1 MTEHENTTEVPLS
14 LEAGTLLKNK
24 RESLG
29 MTQKHVANRL
39 RLRVS
44 VIQNIENNRFEP
56 QQVATFTRGYLRSY
70 AKLVGLDEKTVLAAL
85 EQTSEAHVQPQETEM
100 QSFSRKTKHEKHNS
114 RIMLLTWVIA
124 IVIIGI
130 SGAWWWQNQQEDS
143 LAQVVTEAN
152 LDVEPSAAEI
162 ADIDQFSADELIA
175 STPAEIAEIDQLSA
189 DKLMASSR
197 DEIASTDIK
206 PAIEGVTLAA
216 SDGDALETTTPELA
230 VNEDEVSEIIPDA
243 PVAIIEAADEEQEPK
258 LVVPEGMTRLTMKFK
273 ADCWIQVKDVN
284 GKTLV
289 SGTRKPGQDVE
300 LAGKAPFKVIL
311 GAPEG
316 VTMTFA
322 SEPVDL
328 SGYTSGKV
336 ARFTLPL

>member
-1 MTEHENTTEVPLS
+1 MTEHENTNEVPLS
-14 LEAGTLLKNK
+14 IEAGTLLKNK

-29 MTQKHVANRL
+29 MTQKQVADRL

-44 VIQNIENNRFEP
+44 VIEDIENNRFES

-70 AKLVGLDEKTVLAAL
+70 AKFVGLDEKVVLVAL
-85 EQTSEAHVQPQETEM
+85 EQTADVKPKEQEIEM

-130 SGAWWWQNQQEDS
+130 SAAWWWQNQQENS
-143 LAQVVTEAN
+143 LAQVVAEAN
-152 LDVEPSAAEI
+152 VETSQPSADEI
-162 ADIDQFSADELIA
+162 ADIDLMTEEELIA
-175 STPAEIAEIDQLSA
+175 STPAE
-189 DKLMASSR
+189 
-197 DEIASTDIK
+197 
-206 PAIEGVTLAA
+206 LAA
-216 SDGDALETTTPELA
+216 SNNTASESSINAAQT
-230 VNEDEVSEIIPDA
+230 DEVVPAETEESTTEA
-243 PVAIIEAADEEQEPK
+243 TKEPVAVIEAAEEIQDASP
-258 LVVPEGMTRLTMKFK
+258 VVPEGMTLLTMKFK
-273 ADCWIQVKDVN
+273 ADCWIQVKDTN

-289 SGTRKPGQDVE
+289 SGTQKPGQDVE
-300 LAGKAPFKVIL
+300 LTGKAPFKVIL

>member
-1 MTEHENTTEVPLS
+1 MTEHENTNEVPLS
-14 LEAGTLLKNK
+14 IEAGTLLKNK

-29 MTQKHVANRL
+29 MTQKQVADRL

-44 VIQNIENNRFEP
+44 VIEDIENNRFES

-70 AKLVGLDEKTVLAAL
+70 AKFVGLDEKVVLVAL
-85 EQTSEAHVQPQETEM
+85 EQTADVKPKEQEIEM

-130 SGAWWWQNQQEDS
+130 SAAWWWQNQQENS
-143 LAQVVTEAN
+143 LAQVVAEAN
-152 LDVEPSAAEI
+152 VETSQPSADEI
-162 ADIDQFSADELIA
+162 ADIDLMTEEELIA
-175 STPAEIAEIDQLSA
+175 STPAE
-189 DKLMASSR
+189 
-197 DEIASTDIK
+197 
-206 PAIEGVTLAA
+206 LAA
-216 SDGDALETTTPELA
+216 SNNTASESSINAAQTDDVIPAETEESTTEA
-230 VNEDEVSEIIPDA
+230 TQE
-243 PVAIIEAADEEQEPK
+243 PVAVIEAAEEVQDASP
-258 LVVPEGMTRLTMKFK
+258 VVPEGMTLLTMKFK
-273 ADCWIQVKDVN
+273 ADCWIQVKDTN

-289 SGTRKPGQDVE
+289 SGTQKPGQDVE
-300 LAGKAPFKVIL
+300 LTGKAPFKVIL

>member
-1 MTEHENTTEVPLS
+1 MTEHEKNNEVPLS
-14 LEAGTLLKNK
+14 MEAGTLLKNK

-29 MTQKHVANRL
+29 MTQKHVADRL

-44 VIQNIENNRFEP
+44 VIEDIENNRFEE
-56 QQVATFTRGYLRSY
+56 QQVTTFTRGYLRSY
-70 AKLVGLDEKTVLAAL
+70 AKLVGLDEKIVLAAL
-85 EQTSEAHVQPQETEM
+85 EQTSEVHVKPQETEM

-114 RIMLLTWVIA
+114 RIMLLTWAIA
-124 IVIIGI
+124 IVITGI
-130 SGAWWWQNQQEDS
+130 SGAWWWQNQQENS
-143 LAQVVTEAN
+143 LAQLSAETVETEQVA
-152 LDVEPSAAEI
+152 DD
-162 ADIDQFSADELIA
+162 ADIDQMSADELIA
-175 STPAEIAEIDQLSA
+175 STPAEIAPVSA
-189 DKLMASSR
+189 A
-197 DEIASTDIK
+197 
-206 PAIEGVTLAA
+206 PAVVSQADTAMSAA
-216 SDGDALETTTPELA
+216 GDATE
-230 VNEDEVSEIIPDA
+230 
-243 PVAIIEAADEEQEPK
+243 PVAAATEEVTEEAAQEPVAVIEDAQETEEPAAP
-258 LVVPEGMTRLTMKFK
+258 VVPEGMTLLTMKFK
-273 ADCWIQVKDVN
+273 ADCWIQVKDAN

>member
-1 MTEHENTTEVPLS
+1 M
-14 LEAGTLLKNK
+14 EAGTLLKNK

-29 MTQKHVANRL
+29 MTQKQVADRL

-44 VIQNIENNRFEP
+44 VIEDIENNRFES

-70 AKLVGLDEKTVLAAL
+70 AKFVGLDEKVVLVAL
-85 EQTSEAHVQPQETEM
+85 EQTADVKPKEQEIEM

-130 SGAWWWQNQQEDS
+130 SAAWWWQNQQENS
-143 LAQVVTEAN
+143 LAQVVAEAN
-152 LDVEPSAAEI
+152 VETSQPSADEI
-162 ADIDQFSADELIA
+162 ADIDLMTEEELIA
-175 STPAEIAEIDQLSA
+175 STPAE
-189 DKLMASSR
+189 
-197 DEIASTDIK
+197 
-206 PAIEGVTLAA
+206 LAA
-216 SDGDALETTTPELA
+216 SNNTASESSINAAQTDEVVSAETEESTTEATPE
-230 VNEDEVSEIIPDA
+230 
-243 PVAIIEAADEEQEPK
+243 PVAVIEAAEEVQEASP
-258 LVVPEGMTRLTMKFK
+258 VVPEGMTLLTMKFK
-273 ADCWIQVKDVN
+273 ADCWIQVKDTN

-289 SGTRKPGQDVE
+289 SGTQKPGQDVE
-300 LAGKAPFKVIL
+300 LTGKAPFKVIL

>member
-1 MTEHENTTEVPLS
+1 MTEHENTNEVPLS
-14 LEAGTLLKNK
+14 IEAGTLLKNK

-29 MTQKHVANRL
+29 MTQKQVADRL

-44 VIQNIENNRFEP
+44 VIEDIENNRFES

-70 AKLVGLDEKTVLAAL
+70 AKFVGLDEKVVLVAL
-85 EQTSEAHVQPQETEM
+85 EQTADVKPKEQEIEM

-130 SGAWWWQNQQEDS
+130 SAAWWWQNQQENS
-143 LAQVVTEAN
+143 LAQVVAEAN
-152 LDVEPSAAEI
+152 VETSQPSADEI
-162 ADIDQFSADELIA
+162 ADIDLMTEEELIA
-175 STPAEIAEIDQLSA
+175 STPAE
-189 DKLMASSR
+189 
-197 DEIASTDIK
+197 
-206 PAIEGVTLAA
+206 LAA
-216 SDGDALETTTPELA
+216 SNNTASESPINAAQT
-230 VNEDEVSEIIPDA
+230 DEVVPAETEESTTEETQE
-243 PVAIIEAADEEQEPK
+243 PVAVIEAAEEVQDASP
-258 LVVPEGMTRLTMKFK
+258 VVPEGMTLLTMKFK
-273 ADCWIQVKDVN
+273 ADCWIQVKDTN

-289 SGTRKPGQDVE
+289 SGTQKPGQDVE
-300 LAGKAPFKVIL
+300 LTGKAPFKVIL

>member
-1 MTEHENTTEVPLS
+1 MTEHENTNEVPLS
-14 LEAGTLLKNK
+14 IEAGTLLKNK

-29 MTQKHVANRL
+29 MTQKQVADRL

-44 VIQNIENNRFEP
+44 VIEDIENNRFES

-70 AKLVGLDEKTVLAAL
+70 AKFVGLDEKVVLVAL
-85 EQTSEAHVQPQETEM
+85 EQTADVKPKEQEIEM

-130 SGAWWWQNQQEDS
+130 SAAWWWQNQQENS
-143 LAQVVTEAN
+143 LAQVVAEAN
-152 LDVEPSAAEI
+152 VETSQPSADEI
-162 ADIDQFSADELIA
+162 ADIDLMTEEELIA
-175 STPAEIAEIDQLSA
+175 STPAELV
-189 DKLMASSR
+189 ASNNT
-197 DEIASTDIK
+197 ASESSIN
-206 PAIEGVTLAA
+206 AA
-216 SDGDALETTTPELA
+216 QT
-230 VNEDEVSEIIPDA
+230 DEVVSAETEESTTEA
-243 PVAIIEAADEEQEPK
+243 TQEPVAVIEAAEEVQDASP
-258 LVVPEGMTRLTMKFK
+258 VVPEGMTLLTMKFK
-273 ADCWIQVKDVN
+273 ADCWIQVKDTN

-289 SGTRKPGQDVE
+289 SGTQKPGQDVE
-300 LAGKAPFKVIL
+300 LTGKAPFKVIL

>member
-1 MTEHENTTEVPLS
+1 MTEHENTNEVPLS
-14 LEAGTLLKNK
+14 IEAGTLLKNK

-29 MTQKHVANRL
+29 MTQKQVADRL

-44 VIQNIENNRFEP
+44 VIEDIENNRFES

-70 AKLVGLDEKTVLAAL
+70 AKFVGLDEKVVLVAL
-85 EQTSEAHVQPQETEM
+85 EQTADVKPKEQEIEM

-130 SGAWWWQNQQEDS
+130 SAAWWWQNQQENS
-143 LAQVVTEAN
+143 LAQVVAEAN
-152 LDVEPSAAEI
+152 VETSQPSADEI
-162 ADIDQFSADELIA
+162 ADIDLMTEEELIA
-175 STPAEIAEIDQLSA
+175 STPAE
-189 DKLMASSR
+189 
-197 DEIASTDIK
+197 
-206 PAIEGVTLAA
+206 LAA
-216 SDGDALETTTPELA
+216 SNNTASESESSINAAQT
-230 VNEDEVSEIIPDA
+230 DEVVSAETEESTTEA
-243 PVAIIEAADEEQEPK
+243 TQEPVAVIEAAEEVQEASP
-258 LVVPEGMTRLTMKFK
+258 VVPEGMTLLTMKFK
-273 ADCWIQVKDVN
+273 ADCWIQVKDTN

-289 SGTRKPGQDVE
+289 SGTQKPGQDVE
-300 LAGKAPFKVIL
+300 LTGKAPFKVIL

-316 VTMTFA
+316 VTMIFA

>member
-1 MTEHENTTEVPLS
+1 MTEHENTNEVPLS
-14 LEAGTLLKNK
+14 IEAGTLLKNK

-29 MTQKHVANRL
+29 MTQKQVADRL

-44 VIQNIENNRFEP
+44 VIEDIENNRFES

-70 AKLVGLDEKTVLAAL
+70 AKFVGLDEKVVLVAL
-85 EQTSEAHVQPQETEM
+85 EQTADVKPKEQEIEM

-130 SGAWWWQNQQEDS
+130 SAAWWWQNQQENS
-143 LAQVVTEAN
+143 LAQVVAEAN
-152 LDVEPSAAEI
+152 VETSQPSADEI
-162 ADIDQFSADELIA
+162 ADIDLMTEEELIA
-175 STPAEIAEIDQLSA
+175 STPAE
-189 DKLMASSR
+189 
-197 DEIASTDIK
+197 
-206 PAIEGVTLAA
+206 LAA
-216 SDGDALETTTPELA
+216 SNNTASESSINAAQT
-230 VNEDEVSEIIPDA
+230 DEVVPAETEESTTEA
-243 PVAIIEAADEEQEPK
+243 TKEPVALIEAAEEIQDASP
-258 LVVPEGMTRLTMKFK
+258 VVPEGMTLLTMKFK
-273 ADCWIQVKDVN
+273 ADCWIQVKDTN

-289 SGTRKPGQDVE
+289 SGTQKPGQDVE
-300 LAGKAPFKVIL
+300 LTGKAPFKVIL

>member
-1 MTEHENTTEVPLS
+1 MTEHENTNEVPLS
-14 LEAGTLLKNK
+14 IEAGTLLKNK

-29 MTQKHVANRL
+29 MTQKQVADRL

-44 VIQNIENNRFEP
+44 VIEDIENNRFES

-70 AKLVGLDEKTVLAAL
+70 AKFVGLDEKVVLVAL
-85 EQTSEAHVQPQETEM
+85 EQTADVKPKEQEIEM

-130 SGAWWWQNQQEDS
+130 SAAWWWQNQQENS
-143 LAQVVTEAN
+143 LAQVVAEAN
-152 LDVEPSAAEI
+152 VETSQPSADEI
-162 ADIDQFSADELIA
+162 ADIDLMTEEELIA
-175 STPAEIAEIDQLSA
+175 STPAE
-189 DKLMASSR
+189 
-197 DEIASTDIK
+197 
-206 PAIEGVTLAA
+206 LAA
-216 SDGDALETTTPELA
+216 SNNTASESSINATQT
-230 VNEDEVSEIIPDA
+230 DEVVPAETEESTTEA
-243 PVAIIEAADEEQEPK
+243 TQEPVAVIEAAEEVQEASP
-258 LVVPEGMTRLTMKFK
+258 VVPEGMTLLTMKFK
-273 ADCWIQVKDVN
+273 ADCWIQVKDTN

-289 SGTRKPGQDVE
+289 SGTQKPGQDVE
-300 LAGKAPFKVIL
+300 LTGKAPFKVIL

>member
-1 MTEHENTTEVPLS
+1 MTEHENTNEVPLS
-14 LEAGTLLKNK
+14 IEAGTLLKNK

-29 MTQKHVANRL
+29 MTQKQVADRL

-44 VIQNIENNRFEP
+44 VIEDIENNRFES

-70 AKLVGLDEKTVLAAL
+70 AKFVGLDEKVVLVAL
-85 EQTSEAHVQPQETEM
+85 EQTADVKPKEQEIEM

-130 SGAWWWQNQQEDS
+130 SAAWWWQNQQENS
-143 LAQVVTEAN
+143 LAQVVAEAN
-152 LDVEPSAAEI
+152 VETSQPSADEI
-162 ADIDQFSADELIA
+162 ADIDLMTEEELIA
-175 STPAEIAEIDQLSA
+175 STPAE
-189 DKLMASSR
+189 
-197 DEIASTDIK
+197 
-206 PAIEGVTLAA
+206 LAA
-216 SDGDALETTTPELA
+216 SNNTASESSINA
-230 VNEDEVSEIIPDA
+230 VQTDEVVPAETEESTTEA
-243 PVAIIEAADEEQEPK
+243 TQQPVAVIEAAEEVQEASP
-258 LVVPEGMTRLTMKFK
+258 VVPEGMTLLTMKFK
-273 ADCWIQVKDVN
+273 ADCWIQVKDTN

-289 SGTRKPGQDVE
+289 SGTQKPGQDVE
-300 LAGKAPFKVIL
+300 LTGKAPFKVIL

>member
-1 MTEHENTTEVPLS
+1 MTEHENTNEVPLS
-14 LEAGTLLKNK
+14 IEAGTLLKNK

-29 MTQKHVANRL
+29 MTQKQVADRL

-44 VIQNIENNRFEP
+44 VIEDIENNRFES

-70 AKLVGLDEKTVLAAL
+70 AKFVGLDEKVVLVAL
-85 EQTSEAHVQPQETEM
+85 EQTADVKPKEQEIEM

-130 SGAWWWQNQQEDS
+130 SAAWWWQNQQENS
-143 LAQVVTEAN
+143 LAQVVAEAN
-152 LDVEPSAAEI
+152 VETSQPSADEI
-162 ADIDQFSADELIA
+162 ADIDLMTEEELIA
-175 STPAEIAEIDQLSA
+175 STPAE
-189 DKLMASSR
+189 
-197 DEIASTDIK
+197 
-206 PAIEGVTLAA
+206 LAA
-216 SDGDALETTTPELA
+216 SNNTASESSINAAQT
-230 VNEDEVSEIIPDA
+230 DEVVPAETEESTAEA
-243 PVAIIEAADEEQEPK
+243 TQEPVAVIEAAEEVQEASP
-258 LVVPEGMTRLTMKFK
+258 VVPEGMTLLTMKFK
-273 ADCWIQVKDVN
+273 ADCWIQVKDTN

-289 SGTRKPGQDVE
+289 SGTQKPGQDVE
-300 LAGKAPFKVIL
+300 LTGKAPFKVIL

>member
-1 MTEHENTTEVPLS
+1 
-14 LEAGTLLKNK
+14 
-24 RESLG
+24 
-29 MTQKHVANRL
+29 QKQVADRL

-44 VIQNIENNRFEP
+44 VIEDIENNRFES

-70 AKLVGLDEKTVLAAL
+70 AKFVGLDEKVVLVAL
-85 EQTSEAHVQPQETEM
+85 EQTADVKPKEQEIEM

-130 SGAWWWQNQQEDS
+130 SAAWWWQNQQENS
-143 LAQVVTEAN
+143 LAQVVAEAN
-152 LDVEPSAAEI
+152 VETSQPSADEI
-162 ADIDQFSADELIA
+162 ADIDLMTEEELIA
-175 STPAEIAEIDQLSA
+175 STPAE
-189 DKLMASSR
+189 
-197 DEIASTDIK
+197 
-206 PAIEGVTLAA
+206 LAA
-216 SDGDALETTTPELA
+216 SNNTASESSINAAQT
-230 VNEDEVSEIIPDA
+230 DEVVPAETEESTTEA
-243 PVAIIEAADEEQEPK
+243 TQQPVAVIEAAEEIRDASP
-258 LVVPEGMTRLTMKFK
+258 VVPEGMTLLTMKFK
-273 ADCWIQVKDVN
+273 ADCWIQVKDTN

-289 SGTRKPGQDVE
+289 SGTQKPGQDVE
-300 LAGKAPFKVIL
+300 LTGKAPFKVIL

>member
-1 MTEHENTTEVPLS
+1 MTEHENTNEVPLS
-14 LEAGTLLKNK
+14 IEAGTLLKNK

-29 MTQKHVANRL
+29 MTQKQVADRL

-44 VIQNIENNRFEP
+44 VIEDIENNRFES

-70 AKLVGLDEKTVLAAL
+70 AKFVGLDEKVVLVAL
-85 EQTSEAHVQPQETEM
+85 EQTADVKPKEQEIEM

-130 SGAWWWQNQQEDS
+130 SAAWWWQNQQENS
-143 LAQVVTEAN
+143 LAQVVAEAN
-152 LDVEPSAAEI
+152 VETSQPSADEI
-162 ADIDQFSADELIA
+162 ADIDLMTEEELIA
-175 STPAEIAEIDQLSA
+175 STPAE
-189 DKLMASSR
+189 
-197 DEIASTDIK
+197 
-206 PAIEGVTLAA
+206 LAA
-216 SDGDALETTTPELA
+216 SNNTASESSINAAQT
-230 VNEDEVSEIIPDA
+230 DEVVPAETEESTTEA
-243 PVAIIEAADEEQEPK
+243 TQEPVAVIEAAEEVQDAST
-258 LVVPEGMTRLTMKFK
+258 VVPDGMTLLTMKFK
-273 ADCWIQVKDVN
+273 ADCWIQVKDTN

-289 SGTRKPGQDVE
+289 SGTQKPGQDVE
-300 LAGKAPFKVIL
+300 LTGKAPFKVIL

>member
-1 MTEHENTTEVPLS
+1 MTEHENTNEVPLS
-14 LEAGTLLKNK
+14 IEAGTLLKNK

-29 MTQKHVANRL
+29 MTQKQVADRL

-44 VIQNIENNRFEP
+44 VIEDIENNRFES

-70 AKLVGLDEKTVLAAL
+70 AKFVGLDEKVVLVAL
-85 EQTSEAHVQPQETEM
+85 EQTADVKPKEQEIEM

-130 SGAWWWQNQQEDS
+130 SAAWWWQNQQENS
-143 LAQVVTEAN
+143 LAQVVAEAN
-152 LDVEPSAAEI
+152 VETSQPSADEI
-162 ADIDQFSADELIA
+162 ADIDLMTEEELIA
-175 STPAEIAEIDQLSA
+175 STPAE
-189 DKLMASSR
+189 
-197 DEIASTDIK
+197 
-206 PAIEGVTLAA
+206 LAA
-216 SDGDALETTTPELA
+216 SNNTASESSINAAQT
-230 VNEDEVSEIIPDA
+230 DEVVPAETEELTTEA
-243 PVAIIEAADEEQEPK
+243 TQQPVALIEAAEEVQEASP
-258 LVVPEGMTRLTMKFK
+258 VVPEGMTLLTMKFK
-273 ADCWIQVKDVN
+273 ADCWIQVKDTN

-289 SGTRKPGQDVE
+289 SGTQKPGQDVE
-300 LAGKAPFKVIL
+300 LTGKAPFKVIL

>member
-1 MTEHENTTEVPLS
+1 MTEHENTNEVPLS
-14 LEAGTLLKNK
+14 IEAGTLLKNK

-29 MTQKHVANRL
+29 MTQKQVADRL

-44 VIQNIENNRFEP
+44 VIEDIENNRFES

-70 AKLVGLDEKTVLAAL
+70 AKFVGLDEKVVLVAL
-85 EQTSEAHVQPQETEM
+85 EQTADVKPKEQEIEM

-130 SGAWWWQNQQEDS
+130 SAAWWWQNQQENS
-143 LAQVVTEAN
+143 LAQVVAEAN
-152 LDVEPSAAEI
+152 VETSQPSADEI
-162 ADIDQFSADELIA
+162 ADIDLMTEEELIA
-175 STPAEIAEIDQLSA
+175 STPAE
-189 DKLMASSR
+189 
-197 DEIASTDIK
+197 
-206 PAIEGVTLAA
+206 LAA
-216 SDGDALETTTPELA
+216 SNNTASESSINAAQT
-230 VNEDEVSEIIPDA
+230 DEVVPAETEESTTEA
-243 PVAIIEAADEEQEPK
+243 TQEPVAVIEVVEEVQEASP
-258 LVVPEGMTRLTMKFK
+258 VVPEGMTLLTMKFK
-273 ADCWIQVKDVN
+273 ADCWIQVKDTN

-289 SGTRKPGQDVE
+289 SGTQKPGQDVE
-300 LAGKAPFKVIL
+300 LTGKAPFKVIL

>member
-1 MTEHENTTEVPLS
+1 MTEHENTNEVPLS
-14 LEAGTLLKNK
+14 IEAGTLLKNK

-29 MTQKHVANRL
+29 MTQKQVADRL

-44 VIQNIENNRFEP
+44 VIEDIENNRFES

-70 AKLVGLDEKTVLAAL
+70 AKFVGLDEKVVLVAL
-85 EQTSEAHVQPQETEM
+85 EQTADVKPKEQEIEM

-130 SGAWWWQNQQEDS
+130 SAAWWWQNQQENS
-143 LAQVVTEAN
+143 LAQVVAEAN
-152 LDVEPSAAEI
+152 VETSQPSADEI
-162 ADIDQFSADELIA
+162 ADIDLMTEEELIA
-175 STPAEIAEIDQLSA
+175 STPAE
-189 DKLMASSR
+189 
-197 DEIASTDIK
+197 
-206 PAIEGVTLAA
+206 LAA
-216 SDGDALETTTPELA
+216 SNNTASESSFNAAQT
-230 VNEDEVSEIIPDA
+230 DEVVPAETEESTTEA
-243 PVAIIEAADEEQEPK
+243 TKEPVAVIEAAEEVQEASP
-258 LVVPEGMTRLTMKFK
+258 VVPEGMTLLTMKFK
-273 ADCWIQVKDVN
+273 ADCWIQVKDTN

-289 SGTRKPGQDVE
+289 SGTQKPGQDVE
-300 LAGKAPFKVIL
+300 LTGKAPFKVIL

>member
-1 MTEHENTTEVPLS
+1 MTEHENTNEVPLS
-14 LEAGTLLKNK
+14 IEAGTLLKNK

-29 MTQKHVANRL
+29 MTQKQVADRL

-44 VIQNIENNRFEP
+44 VIEDIENNRFES

-70 AKLVGLDEKTVLAAL
+70 AKFVGLDEKVVLVAL
-85 EQTSEAHVQPQETEM
+85 EQTADVKPKEQEIEM

-130 SGAWWWQNQQEDS
+130 SAAWWWQNQQENS
-143 LAQVVTEAN
+143 LAQVVAEAN
-152 LDVEPSAAEI
+152 VETSQPSADEI
-162 ADIDQFSADELIA
+162 ADIDLMTEEELIA
-175 STPAEIAEIDQLSA
+175 STPAE
-189 DKLMASSR
+189 
-197 DEIASTDIK
+197 
-206 PAIEGVTLAA
+206 LAA
-216 SDGDALETTTPELA
+216 SNNTASESSINAAQT
-230 VNEDEVSEIIPDA
+230 DEVVPAETEESTTEA
-243 PVAIIEAADEEQEPK
+243 TKEPVAVIEAAEEVQDASP
-258 LVVPEGMTRLTMKFK
+258 VVPEGMTLLTMKFK
-273 ADCWIQVKDVN
+273 ADCWIQVKDTN

-289 SGTRKPGQDVE
+289 SGTQKPGQDVE
-300 LAGKAPFKVIL
+300 LTGKAPFKVIL

>member
-1 MTEHENTTEVPLS
+1 MTEHENTNEVPLS
-14 LEAGTLLKNK
+14 IEAGTLLKNK

-29 MTQKHVANRL
+29 MTQKQVADRL

-44 VIQNIENNRFEP
+44 VIEDIENNRFES

-70 AKLVGLDEKTVLAAL
+70 AKFVGLDEKVVLVAL
-85 EQTSEAHVQPQETEM
+85 EQTADVKPKEQEIEM

-130 SGAWWWQNQQEDS
+130 SAAWWWQNQQENS
-143 LAQVVTEAN
+143 LAQVVAEAN
-152 LDVEPSAAEI
+152 VETSQPSADEI
-162 ADIDQFSADELIA
+162 ADIDLMTEEELIA
-175 STPAEIAEIDQLSA
+175 STPAE
-189 DKLMASSR
+189 
-197 DEIASTDIK
+197 
-206 PAIEGVTLAA
+206 LAA
-216 SDGDALETTTPELA
+216 SNNTASESSINAAQTDEVVSAETEESTTEATPE
-230 VNEDEVSEIIPDA
+230 
-243 PVAIIEAADEEQEPK
+243 PVAVIEAAEEVQEASP
-258 LVVPEGMTRLTMKFK
+258 VVPEGMTLLTMKFK
-273 ADCWIQVKDVN
+273 ADCWIQVKDTN

-289 SGTRKPGQDVE
+289 SGTQKPGQDVE
-300 LAGKAPFKVIL
+300 LTGKAPFKVIL

>member
-1 MTEHENTTEVPLS
+1 MTEHENTNEVPLS
-14 LEAGTLLKNK
+14 IEAGTLLKNK

-29 MTQKHVANRL
+29 MTQKQVADRL

-44 VIQNIENNRFEP
+44 VIEDIENNRFES

-70 AKLVGLDEKTVLAAL
+70 AKFVGLDEKVVLVAL
-85 EQTSEAHVQPQETEM
+85 EQTADVKPKEQEIEM

-130 SGAWWWQNQQEDS
+130 SAAWWWQNQQENS
-143 LAQVVTEAN
+143 LAQVVAEAN
-152 LDVEPSAAEI
+152 VETSQPSADEI
-162 ADIDQFSADELIA
+162 ADIDLMTEEELIA
-175 STPAEIAEIDQLSA
+175 STPAE
-189 DKLMASSR
+189 
-197 DEIASTDIK
+197 
-206 PAIEGVTLAA
+206 LAA
-216 SDGDALETTTPELA
+216 SNNTASESSINAAQT
-230 VNEDEVSEIIPDA
+230 DEVVPAETEESTTEA
-243 PVAIIEAADEEQEPK
+243 TQEPVAVIEAAEEVQDASP
-258 LVVPEGMTRLTMKFK
+258 VVPEGMTLLTMKFK
-273 ADCWIQVKDVN
+273 ADCWIQVKDTN

-289 SGTRKPGQDVE
+289 SGTQKPGQDVE
-300 LAGKAPFKVIL
+300 LTGKAPFKVIL

-328 SGYTSGKV
+328 SGYTPGKV

>member
-1 MTEHENTTEVPLS
+1 MTEHENTNEVPLS
-14 LEAGTLLKNK
+14 IEAGILLKNK

-29 MTQKHVANRL
+29 MTQKQVADRL

-44 VIQNIENNRFEP
+44 VIEDIENNRFES

-70 AKLVGLDEKTVLAAL
+70 AKVVGLDEKVVLTAL
-85 EQTSEAHVQPQETEM
+85 EQTTDIQPKDQEIEM

-114 RIMLLTWVIA
+114 RIMFLTWVIA
-124 IVIIGI
+124 IVITGI
-130 SGAWWWQNQQEDS
+130 SAAWWWQNQQDNS
-143 LAQVVTEAN
+143 LTQVVTDSSVEAP
-152 LDVEPSAAEI
+152 VPSAKEL
-162 ADIDQFSADELIA
+162 ADIDQMSADELIA
-175 STPAEIAEIDQLSA
+175 SEPVDITASTEQSVAPDEALSTVESTEA
-189 DKLMASSR
+189 LATIS
-197 DEIASTDIK
+197 EELASTDVEEPVAVIEEAEVIEE
-206 PAIEGVTLAA
+206 PAIIV
-216 SDGDALETTTPELA
+216 
-230 VNEDEVSEIIPDA
+230 
-243 PVAIIEAADEEQEPK
+243 PK
-258 LVVPEGMTRLTMKFK
+258 GMTLLTMTFK
-273 ADCWIQVKDVN
+273 ADCWIQVKDTN

-289 SGTRKPGQDVE
+289 SGTHKPGQDVE
-300 LAGKAPFKVIL
+300 LTGKAPFKVIL

>member
-1 MTEHENTTEVPLS
+1 MTEHENTNEVPLS
-14 LEAGTLLKNK
+14 IEAGTLLKNK

-29 MTQKHVANRL
+29 MTQKQVADRL

-44 VIQNIENNRFEP
+44 VIEDIENNRFES

-70 AKLVGLDEKTVLAAL
+70 AKFVGLDEKVVLVAL
-85 EQTSEAHVQPQETEM
+85 EQTADVKPKEQEIEM

-130 SGAWWWQNQQEDS
+130 SAAWWWQNQQENS
-143 LAQVVTEAN
+143 LAQVVAEAN
-152 LDVEPSAAEI
+152 VETSQPSADEI
-162 ADIDQFSADELIA
+162 ADIDLITEEELIA
-175 STPAEIAEIDQLSA
+175 STPAE
-189 DKLMASSR
+189 
-197 DEIASTDIK
+197 
-206 PAIEGVTLAA
+206 LAA
-216 SDGDALETTTPELA
+216 SNNTASESSINAAQT
-230 VNEDEVSEIIPDA
+230 DEVVPAETEESTTEA
-243 PVAIIEAADEEQEPK
+243 TQEPVAVIEAAEEVQEASP
-258 LVVPEGMTRLTMKFK
+258 VVPEGMTLLTMKFK
-273 ADCWIQVKDVN
+273 ADCWIQVKDTN

-289 SGTRKPGQDVE
+289 SGTQKPGQDVE
-300 LAGKAPFKVIL
+300 LTGKAPFKVIL

>member
-1 MTEHENTTEVPLS
+1 MTEHENTNEVPLS
-14 LEAGTLLKNK
+14 IEAGTLLKNK

-29 MTQKHVANRL
+29 MTQKQVADRL

-44 VIQNIENNRFEP
+44 VIEDIENNRFES

-70 AKLVGLDEKTVLAAL
+70 AKFVGLDEKVVLVAL
-85 EQTSEAHVQPQETEM
+85 EQTADVKPKEQEIEM

-130 SGAWWWQNQQEDS
+130 SAAWWWQNQQENS
-143 LAQVVTEAN
+143 LAQVVAEAN
-152 LDVEPSAAEI
+152 VETSQPSADEI
-162 ADIDQFSADELIA
+162 ADIDLMTEEELIA
-175 STPAEIAEIDQLSA
+175 STPAE
-189 DKLMASSR
+189 
-197 DEIASTDIK
+197 
-206 PAIEGVTLAA
+206 LAA
-216 SDGDALETTTPELA
+216 SNNTASELSINA
-230 VNEDEVSEIIPDA
+230 AQTDEVVPAETEESTTEA
-243 PVAIIEAADEEQEPK
+243 TKEPVAVIEAAEEIQDASP
-258 LVVPEGMTRLTMKFK
+258 VVPEGMTLLTMKFK
-273 ADCWIQVKDVN
+273 ADCWIQVKDTN

-289 SGTRKPGQDVE
+289 SGTQKPGQDVE
-300 LAGKAPFKVIL
+300 LTGKAPFKVIL

>member
-1 MTEHENTTEVPLS
+1 MTEHENTNEVPLS
-14 LEAGTLLKNK
+14 IEAGTLLKNK

-29 MTQKHVANRL
+29 MTQKQVADRL

-44 VIQNIENNRFEP
+44 VIEDIENNRFES

-70 AKLVGLDEKTVLAAL
+70 AKFVGLDEKVVLVAL
-85 EQTSEAHVQPQETEM
+85 EQTADVKPKEQEIEM

-130 SGAWWWQNQQEDS
+130 SAAWWWQNQQENS
-143 LAQVVTEAN
+143 LAQVVAEAN
-152 LDVEPSAAEI
+152 VETSQPSADEI
-162 ADIDQFSADELIA
+162 ADIDLMTEEELIA
-175 STPAEIAEIDQLSA
+175 STPAE
-189 DKLMASSR
+189 
-197 DEIASTDIK
+197 
-206 PAIEGVTLAA
+206 LAA
-216 SDGDALETTTPELA
+216 SNNTASESESSINAAQT
-230 VNEDEVSEIIPDA
+230 DEVVSAETEESTTEA
-243 PVAIIEAADEEQEPK
+243 TQEPVAVIEAAEEVQEASP
-258 LVVPEGMTRLTMKFK
+258 VVPEGMTLLTMKFK
-273 ADCWIQVKDVN
+273 ADCWIQVKDTN

-289 SGTRKPGQDVE
+289 SGTQKPGQDVE
-300 LAGKAPFKVIL
+300 LTGKAPFKVIL

>member
-1 MTEHENTTEVPLS
+1 MTEHENTNEVPLS
-14 LEAGTLLKNK
+14 IEAGTLLKNK

-29 MTQKHVANRL
+29 MTQKQVADRL

-44 VIQNIENNRFEP
+44 VIEDIENNRFES

-70 AKLVGLDEKTVLAAL
+70 AKFVGLDEKVVLVAL
-85 EQTSEAHVQPQETEM
+85 EQTADVKPKEQEIEM

-130 SGAWWWQNQQEDS
+130 SAAWWWQNQQENS
-143 LAQVVTEAN
+143 LAQVVAEAN
-152 LDVEPSAAEI
+152 VETSQPSADEI
-162 ADIDQFSADELIA
+162 ADIDLMTEEELIA
-175 STPAEIAEIDQLSA
+175 STPAE
-189 DKLMASSR
+189 
-197 DEIASTDIK
+197 
-206 PAIEGVTLAA
+206 LAA
-216 SDGDALETTTPELA
+216 SNNTASESSINAAQTDDVVPAETEESTTEA
-230 VNEDEVSEIIPDA
+230 TQE
-243 PVAIIEAADEEQEPK
+243 PVALIEAAEEVQEASP
-258 LVVPEGMTRLTMKFK
+258 VVPEGMTLLTMKFK
-273 ADCWIQVKDVN
+273 ADCWIQVKDTN

-289 SGTRKPGQDVE
+289 SGTQKPGQDVE
-300 LAGKAPFKVIL
+300 LTGKAPFKVIL

>member
-1 MTEHENTTEVPLS
+1 MTEHENTNEVPLS
-14 LEAGTLLKNK
+14 IEAGTLLKNK

-29 MTQKHVANRL
+29 MTQKQVADRL

-44 VIQNIENNRFEP
+44 VIEDIENNRFES

-70 AKLVGLDEKTVLAAL
+70 AKVVGLDEKVVLTAL
-85 EQTSEAHVQPQETEM
+85 EQTADIQPKDQEIEM

-114 RIMLLTWVIA
+114 RIMFLTWVIA
-124 IVIIGI
+124 IVITGI
-130 SGAWWWQNQQEDS
+130 SAAWWWQNQQDNS
-143 LAQVVTEAN
+143 LTQVVTDSSVEGP
-152 LDVEPSAAEI
+152 EPSAQEL
-162 ADIDQFSADELIA
+162 ADIDQMSADELIA
-175 STPAEIAEIDQLSA
+175 SAPADITVSAEQPVAADEALSSAEATDVLPSDQL
-189 DKLMASSR
+189 
-197 DEIASTDIK
+197 ASTDIEEPVAVLEEAEVVEE
-206 PAIEGVTLAA
+206 PAI
-216 SDGDALETTTPELA
+216 
-230 VNEDEVSEIIPDA
+230 I
-243 PVAIIEAADEEQEPK
+243 
-258 LVVPEGMTRLTMKFK
+258 VPEGMSLLTMTFK
-273 ADCWIQVKDVN
+273 ADCWIQVKDTN

-289 SGTRKPGQDVE
+289 SGTHKPGQDVE
-300 LAGKAPFKVIL
+300 LTGKAPFKVIL

>member
-1 MTEHENTTEVPLS
+1 MTEHENTNEVPLS
-14 LEAGTLLKNK
+14 IEAGTLLKNK

-29 MTQKHVANRL
+29 MTQKQVADRL

-44 VIQNIENNRFEP
+44 VIEDIENNRFES

-70 AKLVGLDEKTVLAAL
+70 AKFVGLDEKVVLVAL
-85 EQTSEAHVQPQETEM
+85 EQTADVKPKEQEIEM

-130 SGAWWWQNQQEDS
+130 SAAWWWQNQQENS
-143 LAQVVTEAN
+143 LAQVVAEAN
-152 LDVEPSAAEI
+152 VETSQPSADEI
-162 ADIDQFSADELIA
+162 ADIDLMTEEELIA
-175 STPAEIAEIDQLSA
+175 STPAE
-189 DKLMASSR
+189 
-197 DEIASTDIK
+197 
-206 PAIEGVTLAA
+206 LAA
-216 SDGDALETTTPELA
+216 SNNTASESSINAAQT
-230 VNEDEVSEIIPDA
+230 DEVVPAETEESTTEA
-243 PVAIIEAADEEQEPK
+243 TQEPVAVIEAAEEVQEVSP
-258 LVVPEGMTRLTMKFK
+258 VVPEGMTLLTMKFK
-273 ADCWIQVKDVN
+273 ADCWIQVKDTN

-289 SGTRKPGQDVE
+289 SGTQKPGQDVE
-300 LAGKAPFKVIL
+300 LTGKAPFKVIL